1 MTKKKYGEKCGR
13 VGNTTNDAG
22 EMRNRLADRGEQQMD
37 CFRYD
42 IHTTIFFLNS
52 QLCSVPRC
60 WSGKYTHKWKNP
72 NPFVHLCYTLLR
84 YRRVF
89 VRLGSQIQ
97 QIPSVR
103 WPCSDGWLVGS
114 WRRGAELTIDV
125 DRWISS
131 GCGCY
136 LQDHP
141 SWNFWYVFGMKV
153 WLQLVIG
160 ITPWIRCPRDLNHLP
175 GMPSNRDVPW
185 SQWLVIN
192 VSN

>member
-1 MTKKKYGEKCGR
+1 MVKNVGGWETPRTMLERCGIDLQIEESHKWI
-13 VGNTTNDAG
+13 VSGMISTPHFFWILNCAAFPDVEVAS
-22 EMRNRLADRGEQQMD
+22 
-37 CFRYD
+37 
-42 IHTTIFFLNS
+42 IH
-52 QLCSVPRC
+52 
-60 WSGKYTHKWKNP
+60 THKWKNP
-72 NPFVHLCYTLLR
+72 NPFVHLCYALLR

-131 GCGCY
+131 GCGCC

-141 SWNFWYVFGMKV
+141 SWHFWYVFGMKV

-160 ITPWIRCPRDLNHLP
+160 IAPWIRCPRDLNHLP

-192 VSN
+192 VSS